1 MWLNFTVCLLMT
13 GGILSLHLLH
23 RPIRSQE
30 FRQPGPPPRMLV
42 SGRLPSLY
50 VLTVKI
56 SMRTKEVGGGYLVLA
71 DAVNE
76 HNSSI
81 IFFVLHNIVYSIK
94 SNTQQKSH

>member
-30 FRQPGPPPRMLV
+30 CRQSGPPPRMLV

-56 SMRTKEVGGGYLVLA
+56 SMRTQGVGVGGLLA
-71 DAVNE
+71 VGRCSNE
-76 HNSSI
+76 HNSSL
-81 IFFVLHNIVYSIK
+81 IFFVLHNIIMYY
-94 SNTQQKSH
+94 